1 MPSFGVLNICPG
13 KRWNDFYAGVDL
25 FRHEILHSLGFGT
38 LLPSKDSQKSPPNVM
53 YNWTYPW
60 SMMSRKLA
68 KRRFLDFAGE
78 AVKEARRHLGCES
91 LVGIETDSADKIHLN
106 EYIYGNELM
115 TPVLS
120 NISNRFSYISAAILE
135 ETHLGDKQWYRVNR
149 SAIRHEHNALWY
161 GKGWGCTFAERSCF
175 EFIAERIRA
184 RKSTFPFCSQSDY
197 EFTERNYFRVI
208 PTSRNQLRYR
218 MKCWSGPMINDTAAD
233 NGILPYSLSKDP
245 DSFLRH
251 RIGSFSILR
260 FCPVVAAFAKDRID
274 LPLGAIIT

>member
-106 EYIYGNELM
+106 EYIYGGRKVHF
-115 TPVLS
+115 P
-120 NISNRFSYISAAILE
+120 IL
-135 ETHLGDKQWYRVNR
+135 LAKR
-149 SAIRHEHNALWY
+149 L
-161 GKGWGCTFAERSCF
+161 
-175 EFIAERIRA
+175 RI
-184 RKSTFPFCSQSDY
+184 
-197 EFTERNYFRVI
+197 
-208 PTSRNQLRYR
+208 
-218 MKCWSGPMINDTAAD
+218 
-233 NGILPYSLSKDP
+233 
-245 DSFLRH
+245 H
-251 RIGSFSILR
+251 
-260 FCPVVAAFAKDRID
+260 
-274 LPLGAIIT
+274 